1 MDSCPGRIMATHYT
15 LKVLIEVLGVPLSYK
30 TVVFLKRAE
39 GVDHYDRE
47 TKFNPFG
54 LSVESESSPKP

>member
-1 MDSCPGRIMATHYT
+1 MATHYT

-54 LSVESESSPKP
+54 LSVESESPSDK